1 MLRKKRFALLI
12 AIVLAV
18 LLLAS
23 CAPGPNRAAGG
34 PGDVA
39 GFWLGLWHGF
49 TILFTFIVSL
59 FNDKVG
65 IYEVNNNGGWYNF
78 GYLLGVMMFWGGGG
92 GGACAG
98 SKRR

>member
-1 MLRKKRFALLI
+1 MKRIALI
-12 AIVLAV
+12 LA
-18 LLLAS
+18 LLLAGLLLVS
-23 CAPGPNRAAGG
+23 CAPGPNPAEGG

-39 GFWLGLWHGF
+39 GFWTGLWQGF
-49 TILFTFIVSL
+49 TLLFTFTISL

-65 IYEVNNNGGWYNF
+65 IYEINNNGGWYNF
-78 GYLLGVMMFWGGGG
+78 GYLLGIMMFWGGGG